1 MTDPNAIDAM
11 GEAPHNGTP
20 TSKEAAESLT
30 PETLRG
36 LRLRVYDLIAAR
48 TAKGIGT
55 TSDDAE
61 IAMGM
66 RHQTISARV
75 HELARGGLIEG
86 RGRRTTRSGRSAVS
100 YWAVTGCGK

>member
-1 MTDPNAIDAM
+1 MTDPNTIDAM

-20 TSKEAAESLT
+20 TSKEAAESLSVD
-30 PETLRG
+30 TLNG
-36 LRLRVYDLIAAR
+36 LRRRVYDLIAAR

-61 IAMGM
+61 VAMGM

-75 HELARGGLIEG
+75 HELAKAGIIVGV
-86 RGRRTTRSGRSAVS
+86 GRRQTRSGRSAVA
-100 YWAVTGCGK
+100 YWAVAGGGK